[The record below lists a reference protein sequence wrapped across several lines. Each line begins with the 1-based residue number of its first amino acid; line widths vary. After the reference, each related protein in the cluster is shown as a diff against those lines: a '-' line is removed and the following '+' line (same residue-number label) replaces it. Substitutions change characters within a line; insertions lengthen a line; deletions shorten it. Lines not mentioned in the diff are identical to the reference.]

1 MEQADYVHVEHVFYK
16 VIVGDLINIP
26 VQETLLYHQVN
37 VHEIVISH
45 DYKGLLKIVGVE
57 NKI

>member
-1 MEQADYVHVEHVFYK
+1 MHVEHVFYK
-16 VIVGDLINIP
+16 VIVGDVINIP

-57 NKI
+57 IIAPSK